1 MEINVKK
8 RGKVWAVQFTHGVQ
22 TFTLDYHVP
31 TEEEAQWMK
40 SMLAKC
46 FTNAFGEN
54 WNDERGLSK
63 HAVIKSVCECSV
75 PGITDYDHGK
85 TCVKCLLPVK
95 QTVL

>member
-8 RGKVWAVQFTHGVQ
+8 IGKVWTVQFTHKAQ

-46 FTNAFGEN
+46 FTSAFGEN
-54 WNDERGLSK
+54 WNKNNCNLDVVSVSLPDDYVPFTTTEGFNKKLGEFLSGNER
-63 HAVIKSVCECSV
+63 
-75 PGITDYDHGK
+75 
-85 TCVKCLLPVK
+85 
-95 QTVL
+95 